1 MTDDKKYKIMQLEIE
16 ERKL

>member
-16 ERKL
+16 GRKL